1 MIVVYYDRNNLNL
14 NDEIDIEVEV
24 LNFDDNFLQT
34 LNELMCDVA
43 QEYNDTANEAELL
56 EYFNKNYVY
65 ELTPLK
71 CSCGN

>member
-56 EYFNKNYVY
+56 EYFKKNYVY